1 MNKRKSRKA
10 KEQLNVTF
18 HHEKDFTG
26 LSSNKIMSPTQV
38 PRSLWLTASC
48 TFIRQCDT
56 KPRGLLSN
64 RVSSRKLAVLIP
76 LFMSGTE
83 KKFWSDGI
91 LQQCHLHPLGAGWTW
106 DMGRFVRRLCCAS
119 ACSPTSGPR
128 ARVSCPPLPRTMHT
142 LDSCCPGEAVS
153 AGQENPREMV
163 GWFTG
168 YLILFIFWFYFSEER
183 KAFKENT
190 SFCVA
195 SVRSCSEMSH
205 WASSDFAPRQ
215 KSKWN

>member
-26 LSSNKIMSPTQV
+26 LSSNKIMSLTQV

-56 KPRGLLSN
+56 KPRGLLSD

-106 DMGRFVRRLCCAS
+106 DMGRFVRRLCCAP
-119 ACSPTSGPR
+119 ACGT
-128 ARVSCPPLPRTMHT
+128 AVPLPVPG
-142 LDSCCPGEAVS
+142 LACPAQHCPARCTRWTAAARGKLCLQ
-153 AGQENPREMV
+153 GRKIP
-163 GWFTG
+163 
-168 YLILFIFWFYFSEER
+168 ER
-183 KAFKENT
+183 
-190 SFCVA
+190 
-195 SVRSCSEMSH
+195 
-205 WASSDFAPRQ
+205 W
-215 KSKWN
+215 

>member
-1 MNKRKSRKA
+1 MNKRKSTKA

-38 PRSLWLTASC
+38 PRSVWLTASC

-56 KPRGLLSN
+56 KPRGLLSD
-64 RVSSRKLAVLIP
+64 RVSSRKLSVLIP

-91 LQQCHLHPLGAGWTW
+91 LQECHLHPLGAGWTW
-106 DMGRFVRRLCCAS
+106 DMGRFVRGLCRLLPA
-119 ACSPTSGPR
+119 GPG
-128 ARVSCPPLPRTMHT
+128 ALPCTTHCPALP
-142 LDSCCPGEAVS
+142 CPAKLS

-168 YLILFIFWFYFSEER
+168 WLCFYSVFISLKNAGPLKEILPFVLCLQDHVVKCLTEPLQTLHPGKRVSGTNPPTFSE
-183 KAFKENT
+183 A
-190 SFCVA
+190 
-195 SVRSCSEMSH
+195 
-205 WASSDFAPRQ
+205 
-215 KSKWN
+215 

>member
-26 LSSNKIMSPTQV
+26 LSSNKIMSLTQV

-56 KPRGLLSN
+56 KPRGLLSD

-106 DMGRFVRRLCCAS
+106 DMGRFVRRLCCAP
-119 ACSPTSGPR
+119 ACGTAAPLRSRGS
-128 ARVSCPPLPRTMHT
+128 RVLPSTALH
-142 LDSCCPGEAVS
+142 DAH
-153 AGQENPREMV
+153 AGQLLPGRSCVCRAGKSQRDGRMIYRLSDFV
-163 GWFTG
+163 
-168 YLILFIFWFYFSEER
+168 YILFLFLWR
-183 KAFKENT
+183 A
-190 SFCVA
+190 
-195 SVRSCSEMSH
+195 
-205 WASSDFAPRQ
+205 
-215 KSKWN
+215 

>member
-56 KPRGLLSN
+56 KPRGLLSD

-106 DMGRFVRRLCCAS
+106 DMGRFVCWLCRAPAS
-119 ACSPTSGPR
+119 SA
-128 ARVSCPPLPRTMHT
+128 APLP
-142 LDSCCPGEAVS
+142 A
-153 AGQENPREMV
+153 Q
-163 GWFTG
+163 GWRVLPSTALHKLCLQG
-168 YLILFIFWFYFSEER
+168 SRIPER
-183 KAFKENT
+183 
-190 SFCVA
+190 
-195 SVRSCSEMSH
+195 
-205 WASSDFAPRQ
+205 W
-215 KSKWN
+215 

>member
-26 LSSNKIMSPTQV
+26 LSSNKIMSLTQV

-48 TFIRQCDT
+48 TFIRQCNT

-106 DMGRFVRRLCCAS
+106 DMGHGTL
-119 ACSPTSGPR
+119 CSPAVLCSCLRHCSPAPGPG
-128 ARVSCPPLPRTMHT
+128 ARVSCPALPCTMHT

-168 YLILFIFWFYFSEER
+168 CLILFIFCFYFSEER
-183 KAFKENT
+183 KAFKGNT
-190 SFCVA
+190 SLLCCV
-195 SVRSCSEMSH
+195 CKIM
-205 WASSDFAPRQ
+205 
-215 KSKWN
+215 